1 MSRKRIL
8 LITTTITNILDSID
22 ELSKRHDLHVIY
34 NYQIYVKKIP
44 HNHNVKYYR
53 LKPPENLYS
62 FTETKSILDYLRLIP
77 LFLYELVLI
86 ARIITGEKIDVVNA
100 HWVIPSGFLAL
111 ICTLLLGKLN
121 GINIPVIVTAR
132 GSDLKVFNEKK
143 LYKPLIEKTLNNAS
157 KVICVSHDL
166 KNITLQMGVKEQDV
180 VFIPPGVNL
189 DEFKPRDKHE
199 LRRELCIALDTFVA
213 IFVGNLKQIKNVY
226 TLIDVIKQ
234 VSETQ
239 KILLLII
246 GDGPEKEKLIKKVE
260 YLNMG
265 NVIFH
270 GSTSH
275 TEMPKYL
282 SASDILILPSQSE
295 GLPLCIQEAMA
306 CGTPVIANDV
316 GGVSWLLQNGENGIL
331 TNDESEIY
339 SALSNVLSDPSLLD
353 KYQRNS
359 LSFARRHLSHIP
371 VTSRIEDV
379 LLQCLA

>member
-1 MSRKRIL
+1 M
-8 LITTTITNILDSID
+8 TTTITNILDSID

-34 NYQIYVKKIP
+34 NYQIYVEKIP
-44 HNHNVKYYR
+44 CYNNVKYYQV
-53 LKPPENLYS
+53 KSPENLYS
-62 FTETKSILDYLRLIP
+62 FTEVKSIFHYMRLIP

-86 ARIITGEKIDVVNA
+86 ARIMTREKIDVINA

-111 ICTLLLGKLN
+111 VCTQLLGKLN
-121 GINIPVIVTAR
+121 GKTIPVVVTAR

-166 KNITLQMGVKEQDV
+166 KNIALQMGVKEENV
-180 VFIPPGVNL
+180 IFIPPGVNL
-189 DEFKPRDKHE
+189 DEFRPRDKHE
-199 LRRELCIALDTFVA
+199 LRGELHIALDMFVA

-239 KILLLII
+239 KMILLII
-246 GDGPEKEKLIKKVE
+246 GDGPEKEGLIRKVE

-270 GSTSH
+270 GSVSH

-282 SASDILILPSQSE
+282 SASDLLILPSQSE

-316 GGVSWLLQNGENGIL
+316 GGVSWLLQNGENGII
-331 TNDESEIY
+331 TKDESEIY
-339 SALSNVLSDPSLLD
+339 SALTTVLSEPSHLD
-353 KYQRNS
+353 TYRRNS
-359 LSFARRHLSHIP
+359 LSFAQRHLSHIP
-371 VTSRIEDV
+371 VASQIEDV
-379 LLQCLA
+379 LLQSLA

>member
-77 LFLYELVLI
+77 PFLYELVLI

-166 KNITLQMGVKEQDV
+166 KNITLKMGVKEQDV

-189 DEFKPRDKHE
+189 DEFKPRNKHKLRKE
-199 LRRELCIALDTFVA
+199 LHIALDTFVA

-234 VSETQ
+234 ISETQ
-239 KILLLII
+239 KILLLIL

-270 GSTSH
+270 GSISH

-282 SASDILILPSQSE
+282 SASDLLILPSQSE

-316 GGVSWLLQNGENGIL
+316 GGVSWLLQNGENGVL

-359 LSFARRHLSHIP
+359 LSFARRHLSHIS